1 MIALAMAASL
11 KAMWNLN
18 HVMQV
23 VAYLRIISNNPA
35 NLALIFDSVYNAV
48 TLKPIKDSFKDYGR
62 EKYQLAKE

>member
-48 TLKPIKDSFKDYGR
+48 TLKLIKGAIRDYGT
-62 EKYQLAKE
+62 EKY

>member
-23 VAYLRIISNNPA
+23 VGYLRIISNNPA
-35 NLALIFDSVYNAV
+35 NLALIFDSVYDAV
-48 TLKPIKDSFKDYGR
+48 TLKPLRITIRDFG
-62 EKYQLAKE
+62 

>member
-23 VAYLRIISNNPA
+23 VAYLRIMSNNPA

-48 TLKPIKDSFKDYGR
+48 TLKPIKGAIRDYGT
-62 EKYQLAKE
+62 EKY